1 MFNYKIPITENCN
14 RLFLPDLL
22 VVGIVVAR
30 PTEPLPSCLRLHH
43 LSTKTT
49 TPMLINT
56 GKHEETV
63 ITAII
68 QVFSFWDLEVSP
80 TSAVSGC
87 WLMPLL
93 LVGPAPMD
101 GSDKLGGDDG
111 SPVMAKIDVILRNA
125 DALFPQVYLHLNFL

>member
-22 VVGIVVAR
+22 VVGNEVAG
-30 PTEPLPSCLRLHH
+30 PTEPLPSCLRLRH

-49 TPMLINT
+49 TPMLTNRS
-56 GKHEETV
+56 KHEETV

-68 QVFSFWDLEVSP
+68 HVFSFWDLEVSP
-80 TSAVSGC
+80 TSAVSGR

-111 SPVMAKIDVILRNA
+111 SPVMTKIDVILRNP
-125 DALFPQVYLHLNFL
+125 DALFPQVHLHLSFL